1 MYVERN
7 RSLDNQLSFSFSQAW
22 KLYEEE
28 RHLELVDKTLNTSD
42 YDAQE
47 VKKVIEIALLCT
59 QATAATRPTMSE
71 VVVLLK
77 SKNFV
82 EHMKPTMPVFVNSNL
97 RPRTDTSAS
106 TASSKSNATVST
118 SVLSAR

>member
-1 MYVERN
+1 M
-7 RSLDNQLSFSFSQAW
+7 
-22 KLYEEE
+22 
-28 RHLELVDKTLNTSD
+28 ELVDKTLNTSD

-97 RPRTDTSAS
+97 RPRTDTSTS

>member
-97 RPRTDTSAS
+97 RPRTDTSTS

>member
-1 MYVERN
+1 M
-7 RSLDNQLSFSFSQAW
+7 
-22 KLYEEE
+22 
-28 RHLELVDKTLNTSD
+28 ELVDKTLNPSD

-59 QATAATRPTMSE
+59 QATAAARPTMSE
-71 VVVLLK
+71 VLVLLK

-82 EHMKPTMPVFVNSNL
+82 EHMKPTMPVFVNTNL
-97 RPRTDTSAS
+97 RPRTDTSTS

-118 SVLSAR
+118 SILSAR